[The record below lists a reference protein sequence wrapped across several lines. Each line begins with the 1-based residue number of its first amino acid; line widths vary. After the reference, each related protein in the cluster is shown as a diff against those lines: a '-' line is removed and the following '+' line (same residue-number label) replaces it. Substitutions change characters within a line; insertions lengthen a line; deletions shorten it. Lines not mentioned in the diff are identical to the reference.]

1 MYQVAF
7 FNPSITHDLTSRRL
21 FCRTNSLNNVQCIR
35 FIIDAIIY
43 WIKMII
49 IFLWLTYKSWIEKET
64 ENFNV
69 FDDAIRSSQC
79 EVKWYITDDQHE
91 FHGLKMII
99 NFYRKYFSIPSNGN
113 LCLSYMRKVMRPD
126 EQVPERTRDV
136 YIVHHLVRT
145 PVRKGPRYMYLLLVV
160 WGDSEGRS
168 FGWERKILGPVLQQM
183 WHEKGPS
190 LLQCLY

>member
-1 MYQVAF
+1 M
-7 FNPSITHDLTSRRL
+7 TTSRIL
-21 FCRTNSLNNVQCIR
+21 FCRTNSLNNMQYIT
-35 FIIDAIIY
+35 FIIDAILY

-113 LCLSYMRKVMRPD
+113 SCLSYMRKVMRPRYQR
-126 EQVPERTRDV
+126 EPGTFTLSIILWGPPLEKVLGTSCLSFEVTQ
-136 YIVHHLVRT
+136 
-145 PVRKGPRYMYLLLVV
+145 KG
-160 WGDSEGRS
+160 
-168 FGWERKILGPVLQQM
+168 
-183 WHEKGPS
+183 GPS
-190 LLQCLY
+190 GENVKS